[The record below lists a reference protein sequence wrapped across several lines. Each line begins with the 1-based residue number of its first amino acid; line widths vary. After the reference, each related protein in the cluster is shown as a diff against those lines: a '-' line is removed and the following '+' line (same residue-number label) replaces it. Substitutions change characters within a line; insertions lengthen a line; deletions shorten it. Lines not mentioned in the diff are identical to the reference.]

1 MWVSGGFPEGHD
13 AVYTAKLNVVGIFYF
28 VFLVESGLILRWNCA
43 RSWLRCNLRGHNVVM
58 LKLIAE
64 TIFPMVLFPFWVIS
78 FRFYFLV
85 VVYALELLFS

>member
-43 RSWLRCNLRGHNVVM
+43 RSWLRCNLRGQNVVM

-64 TIFPMVLFPFWVIS
+64 TIFPMILFPFWVIN